1 MPREIWNEGRVVGES
16 AYEIYVKHHL
26 SEDPYTPPASEREWL
41 ASNLAMGASMLLRV
55 PEVTQ
60 SSDTDITFVD
70 IQLPRHSTLAAANT
84 IVASFFDGD
93 GEFDSDSDWATKII
107 DYGQLISNTD
117 TLHPAEGE
125 AVTTTVI
132 PTQTLSGLSD
142 IKKSQ
147 LYEYMHIIDGIVIQP
162 GTWKRAEVDEP
173 YMDFEPRLHEDPL
186 LYAFPRIR
194 LQIRGSITHSPRILL
209 TGFTINSVLSG
220 SVGTDGS
227 TNTNHPYNGDFLG
240 PEDFPWSSKIIFSV
254 PNSFINYYMI
264 NNYSREL
271 ESPTAETQTAT
282 EETIKD
288 SAVVDMRATDPG
300 TFYDDYA
307 SYGDY
312 YSASSS
318 NPRYQY
324 DVTGVTAP
332 DSNSGASVITVYQKK
347 AIYPPALYGTLVTTT
362 GTSYLNPLDIVAPGS
377 VKMFYNQTA
386 SVLDDYQQT
395 FPGTWA
401 LNRTTT
407 GGLQILVGTGSSA
420 TLVDIGSGGGATQTV
435 SDLHTNADGGALS
448 PGFFAPDTSGSVS
461 NYAGASGS
469 HAEAPK
475 AVMITND
482 SSQQMYIRIGDSAQ
496 IDINE
501 NPNNRSDYTNP
512 SIKLTHANSTDDIIW
527 SALLVALQNNK
538 AIDLLG
544 DGLKSAK
551 YTMQKP
557 VVAGA
562 GWSTTN
568 SEYDTTTGAA
578 HITFGPTS
586 GTNLRFYVTKEQPDA
601 SATPEKSVGSGW
613 LLPNYVHYREA
624 PSKTWKS
631 YASWPYEY
639 RKNTLKASV
648 ASIPELAVAVGSI
661 GLNLSQNFWQPIYGA
676 EFNSGHIL
684 ASTATCDPSTGT
696 LSDIIYS
703 FGYIYVES
711 GLIIFG
717 SSGTIAG
724 GTAYSPTIAY
734 IDSWGGI
741 NYIHNDTHFLLK
753 TKTYVNSGASKC
765 YAVKMKNAL
774 LYSSIDSGS
783 TEYTL
788 KARAAD
794 FMFCGVPLI
803 SSTQIAPL

>member
-1 MPREIWNEGRVVGES
+1 MAKEIWGEGRVVGLS
-16 AYEIYVKHHL
+16 MHEIYVKQHL
-26 SEDPYTPPASEREWL
+26 SEDPYTEPASEREWL
-41 ASNLAMGASMLLRV
+41 ASSLAMGSSMLLRV

-60 SSDTDITFVD
+60 SSDVSCTYIDIPFPSD
-70 IQLPRHSTLAAANT
+70 STLAAANT
-84 IVASFFDGD
+84 IVASFFDGE
-93 GEFDSDSDWATKII
+93 GEFDSDSDWATKVI
-107 DYGQLISNTD
+107 DYGQLISNTSS
-117 TLHPAEGE
+117 LHPAEGE
-125 AVTTTVI
+125 ATPDTSISTK
-132 PTQTLSGLSD
+132 TLSGLSAT
-142 IKKSQ
+142 KKAQ
-147 LYEYMHIIDGIVIQP
+147 LFEYMQIVDGIVIQP
-162 GTWKRAEVDEP
+162 GTWKVSGNAEP
-173 YMDFEPRLHEDPL
+173 YMDFEPRLHNDADVKA
-186 LYAFPRIR
+186 YPRVR
-194 LQIRGSITHSPRILL
+194 LQIRGSVTHSPLILL
-209 TGFTINSVLSG
+209 TGFTINAVLSG
-220 SVGTDGS
+220 TVGTDGS
-227 TNTNHPYNGDFLG
+227 ANTNRPYNGDFLG

-254 PNSFINYYMI
+254 PNSFINYFLL
-264 NNYSREL
+264 NNYTRDL
-271 ESPTAETQTAT
+271 KSPTGEAASTT
-282 EETIKD
+282 EKTVKD
-288 SAVVDMRATDPG
+288 TVVVDMQATNPG
-300 TFYDDYA
+300 TFYEDYA
-307 SYGDY
+307 SYDDY
-312 YSASSS
+312 YSAEST

-324 DVTGVTAP
+324 NVDTVTIPESG
-332 DSNSGASVITVYQKK
+332 SGASVLTVYQKK
-347 AIYPPALYGTLVTTT
+347 AIYPPALYGTLVTANGTT
-362 GTSYLNPLDIVAPGS
+362 YLNPLDIVAPGS
-377 VKMFYNQTA
+377 VKIFYNQTA
-386 SVLDDYQQT
+386 DVLDDYQLT

-401 LNRTTT
+401 LNRTSD
-407 GGLQILVGTGSSA
+407 GRLQLLVGTGASA
-420 TLVDIGSGGGATQTV
+420 TLVDIGSGSSITQAE
-435 SDLHTNADGGALS
+435 SDLHTNADGGSLS

-461 NYAGASGS
+461 DYAGAPGS
-469 HAEAPK
+469 HSEAPK
-475 AVMITND
+475 AIMIT
-482 SSQQMYIRIGDSAQ
+482 SGASQEMYIRIGGSAQ
-496 IDINE
+496 IDIND
-501 NPNNRSDYTNP
+501 NPNNRSDYTNT
-512 SIKLTHANSTDDIIW
+512 SIKLTRSNSTDDIIW

-586 GTNLRFYVTKEQPDA
+586 GTNLRFYVAKEQPDA
-601 SATPEKSVGSGW
+601 SATPAKSVGSGW

-624 PSKTWKS
+624 PSTTWES
-631 YASWPYEY
+631 SVSWPYEY

-648 ASIPELAVAVGSI
+648 ASISELAAAVGSS

-676 EFNSGHIL
+676 EFNSGHIA

-696 LSDIIYS
+696 LSDIVYS

-741 NYIHNDTHFLLK
+741 NYIHNDTHFVLE
-753 TKTYVNSGASKC
+753 TKTYVDSGSSKC
-765 YAVKMKNAL
+765 YAVQMKNAL